1 VIVIAGNRPWIA
13 RILAEAGDPLPQWQ
27 FIGTREELG
36 VDRLAELD
44 PSHVFFLHWS
54 WMIPAEIFER
64 WECVVFHMTDLPY
77 GRGGSPLQN
86 LIARGHTET
95 VMSAIRVVEE
105 TDAGPVY
112 MKRPLSLTGSAQDIY
127 ERATRLS
134 LEMIADI
141 MRDSPEPQPQVG
153 EPVQFTRRRPEES
166 ELPADIS
173 LEEAFDHIRMLDAEG
188 YPHAFVNH
196 GDLRLELTGASFDGD
211 ELNARVAIRK
221 RADKP

>member
-1 VIVIAGNRPWIA
+1 LIAIAGNRPWIP
-13 RILAEAGDPLPQWQ
+13 RIVAGEGEGLPESR
-27 FIGTREELG
+27 FIGTREELS
-36 VDRLAELD
+36 VERLEQLD
-44 PSHVFFLHWS
+44 PTHVFFLHWS

-86 LIARGHTET
+86 LIARGHTDT

-112 MKRPLSLTGSAQDIY
+112 MKRPLSLTGSAQEIY

-141 MRDSPEPQPQVG
+141 MRDSPEPEPQVG
-153 EPVQFTRRRPEES
+153 EPVEFTRRRPEES
-166 ELPADIS
+166 EVP
-173 LEEAFDHIRMLDAEG
+173 
-188 YPHAFVNH
+188 P
-196 GDLRLELTGASFDGD
+196 
-211 ELNARVAIRK
+211 NA
-221 RADKP
+221 